1 MTSLWKRQAAGWL
14 ARGAATFLSLRPG
27 FHPGKPGTHGRANP
41 LQPQKYPVRKNSP
54 FAIIWIFA
62 AIVVCLLIL
71 ADFSL
76 GLLSSM
82 RAYVGGESLWSKS
95 QKDAVFHLQQY
106 ASSAVPEELGRFRVE
121 IDVLMG
127 DRKSVV

>member
-1 MTSLWKRQAAGWL
+1 MGVTFHWKRQAVQWL
-14 ARGAATFLSLRPG
+14 TRRG
-27 FHPGKPGTHGRANP
+27 KP
-41 LQPQKYPVRKNSP
+41 LQPDKCPPRKNSP

-62 AIVVCLLIL
+62 AIVLFLLVL

-82 RAYVGGESLWSKS
+82 RAYVGAESLWSKS

-106 ASSAVPEELGRFRVE
+106 AANGAPEDLRRFR
-121 IDVLMG
+121 
-127 DRKSVV
+127 